1 MQSKEK
7 VMTPEQTLDWLAEQH
22 KSQCNED
29 RPVQEWIRS
38 MKSMLPAPVQEPALV
53 IYQGEIAKSNLPKGF
68 TGMLY
73 TTPPAA
79 PVQQASCLVR
89 RLDGVADL
97 RRLEGDHDEA
107 GVIDEAVAVLK
118 AISPAAPPA
127 PVQEPVAV
135 DCCANCLRP
144 EHEHQDGKCP
154 KPFTTVWHAWDYDF
168 PPDAPPAA
176 QRQWVGL
183 TQNEMDDITCGMV
196 KSWVIEQLARSIEAK
211 LKEKNNG

>member
-1 MQSKEK
+1 
-7 VMTPEQTLDWLAEQH
+7 MTPEQTLDWLAEQH

-118 AISPAAPPA
+118 AISPAAQPA
-127 PVQEPVAV
+127 PVQEPAAV

-183 TQNEMDDITCGMV
+183 TARDWN
-196 KSWVIEQLARSIEAK
+196 VIGFTAEFRAGAEWANDK

>member
-1 MQSKEK
+1 
-7 VMTPEQTLDWLAEQH
+7 MTPEQTLDWLAEQH

-79 PVQQASCLVR
+79 
-89 RLDGVADL
+89 
-97 RRLEGDHDEA
+97 
-107 GVIDEAVAVLK
+107 
-118 AISPAAPPA
+118 
-127 PVQEPVAV
+127 
-135 DCCANCLRP
+135 
-144 EHEHQDGKCP
+144 
-154 KPFTTVWHAWDYDF
+154 
-168 PPDAPPAA
+168 

-183 TQNEMDDITCGMV
+183 TDKEMYKLWLSVDEESDRMAFGEAV
-196 KSWVIEQLARSIEAK
+196 QAK
-211 LKEKNNG
+211 LKEKNTP